1 MGEGVGQGGPRCW
14 RVAPRG
20 VTPGHRPRQA
30 LYRKSMQALD
40 LLLQSLI
47 SKNKSVDELCFI
59 LQVRLGL
66 AGGARL
72 GLRPPGVCPSDTK
85 AARSAGVPHAA
96 DPGALVKTG
105 VGVSEQP
112 RALRGEGDPG
122 SSPGTAVGR
131 EEVPGMVRGLPHS
144 RADVCP
150 QTPWLPSGRRPGL
163 APGS

>member
-47 SKNKSVDELCFI
+47 SENKSVDELCFI

-85 AARSAGVPHAA
+85 AARCA
-96 DPGALVKTG
+96 
-105 VGVSEQP
+105 P
-112 RALRGEGDPG
+112 RR
-122 SSPGTAVGR
+122 
-131 EEVPGMVRGLPHS
+131 
-144 RADVCP
+144 
-150 QTPWLPSGRRPGL
+150 
-163 APGS
+163 